1 MAFCSKYIC
10 HKMNCRSYAHY
21 LLEVII
27 LFGSVTQWYYTTNF
41 YFDMGSGNSTC
52 YSEAQSDDK
61 DEFKKP
67 NAPSAR
73 VLTRRESCLSTYRWA
88 NQHELMWHGTLRNI
102 HQHLYKTIVYI
113 FTFQH
118 RKPTCNWTPNHFRG
132 FQHSKLWSSKNVKW
146 KSC

>member
-1 MAFCSKYIC
+1 MLKINDKNMAFCSNYIC

-21 LLEVII
+21 LLEVTV
-27 LFGSVTQWYYTTNF
+27 LFSSAIQWYYTTNF

-88 NQHELMWHGTLRNI
+88 NQHGIMWHNNTYTATSLQGNC
-102 HQHLYKTIVYI
+102 LYFHISALKINMSLSLQS
-113 FTFQH
+113 FLELSTF
-118 RKPTCNWTPNHFRG
+118 KV
-132 FQHSKLWSSKNVKW
+132 LE
-146 KSC
+146 

>member
-1 MAFCSKYIC
+1 MAFCLNYVC
-10 HKMNCRSYAHY
+10 HKMNCRSYAHN
-21 LLEVII
+21 LLEVMV
-27 LFGSVTQWYYTTNF
+27 LFSSAIKWYYTTNF

-88 NQHELMWHGTLRNI
+88 NQHEIMWHSNI
-102 HQHLYKTIVYI
+102 QQHLYKAIVYI
-113 FTFQH
+113 FVFQH
-118 RKPTCNWTPNHFRG
+118 WKSTCHWASNHFWSL
-132 FQHSKLWSSKNVKW
+132 QHSKFWSSKNVKR